1 MICYTAVLYNA
12 SMTLMARNVPDELH
26 RALKLRAVERG
37 VTLNALVIELLS
49 AVSGKVVR
57 VVAVENVSHFH
68 PDPKSGVR

>member
-37 VTLNALVIELLS
+37 VTLNVLVIELLS
-49 AVSGKVVR
+49 AVPGKVVR